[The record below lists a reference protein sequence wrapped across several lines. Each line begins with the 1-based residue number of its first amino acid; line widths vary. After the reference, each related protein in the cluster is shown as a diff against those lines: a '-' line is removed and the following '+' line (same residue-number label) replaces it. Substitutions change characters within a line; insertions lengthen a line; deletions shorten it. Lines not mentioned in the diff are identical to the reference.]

1 MGNPLPSSIRFQD
14 LARIVASNR
23 LGPTVEEDVLRNH
36 KKWMK
41 LKSHISDF
49 RNRKIEELPVKPLRQ
64 TVEDVFRFQKK
75 KIMDVKSESSNS
87 AKPKHVTRFKTPKE
101 SPVKPLRPTAE
112 DLLSLRNKKK
122 MMTEVKS
129 KSCKSDEEE
138 EEEKS
143 RSQNNRMPLAE
154 VVSDCENRW
163 FEDTLKGAEAGDR
176 VMQILVGQMYFK
188 GYGVTKD
195 VFEDV
200 VHSGQN
206 KMSNNWQKIIGDIGS
221 LQAHQGQKVTELQ
234 SCGARVRP
242 TVK

>member
-49 RNRKIEELPVKPLRQ
+49 RNRKIEELPVKPLQR

-138 EEEKS
+138 EEKS

-163 FEDTLKGAEAGDR
+163 FEETLKGAEAGDR
-176 VMQILVGQMYFK
+176 VMQILLERVEK
-188 GYGVTKD
+188 ELEKD
-195 VFEDV
+195 LR
-200 VHSGQN
+200 G
-206 KMSNNWQKIIGDIGS
+206 
-221 LQAHQGQKVTELQ
+221 
-234 SCGARVRP
+234 
-242 TVK
+242 